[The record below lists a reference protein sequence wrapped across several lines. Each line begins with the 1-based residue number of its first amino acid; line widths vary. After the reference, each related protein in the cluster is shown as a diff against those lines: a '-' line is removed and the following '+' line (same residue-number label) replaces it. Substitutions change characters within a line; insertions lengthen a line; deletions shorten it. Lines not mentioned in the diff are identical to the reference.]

1 MIERNSQLIEDV
13 LKNCDIVEVISS
25 RIKVEKHGR
34 SYKAICP
41 FHDDSNPSLSISK
54 EKQIFKCFSCNESG
68 NAITFIQKFD
78 KVSFFE
84 AMKRCA
90 EICGFKDER
99 LEKKEIKKK
108 LDPYIE
114 TLYNCLNDI
123 TAFYKTSLYS
133 SESGKKALEY
143 LYNRGLNDDI
153 IRQFDIG
160 YSQENS
166 QNTINFLKAKGY
178 SIKTIER
185 TGIGTINSKTMTIKD
200 NNASRVIFPLKDYSG
215 QVVGFSARKIVA
227 DDNLPK
233 YVNTPTTDIFDKGKI
248 LYNFDKAKIDAKR
261 NQCLYL
267 LEGFMDVIALARV
280 KINNAVALMGTAL
293 TKDHA
298 LEFKKLNVKVILC
311 LDLDD
316 PGQNN
321 TLRCLKILDE
331 NQIDYSLVNNDVTFS
346 EKDCDEILKNHGSDF
361 LNNYLKDTIDKGTW
375 LINYYS
381 KKLDLTKLNDKKK
394 LINIIISEAIK
405 NSNLYDVDFYFTKL
419 SKLTGF
425 DKSVFYSHYSQL
437 VNAKNKNQSANKV
450 KTEIPYVNVKEH
462 DNKYLLLQRKIIY
475 YMLENTDAI
484 RLFKEKNVF
493 LKNTDLRQIAKEL
506 CNFFDSNLDLKKID
520 VNLFLNYID
529 LNDSIADKKEKK
541 SIISDIAFNKKMLMA
556 PYTKEE
562 FLITCDS
569 LALESAKLR
578 QKQEFDEISKSLSD
592 KDKAIIAKD
601 FINKTKESLK

>member
-108 LDPYIE
+108 LDSYIE

-394 LINIIISEAIK
+394 LINIIINEAIK

>member
-185 TGIGTINSKTMTIKD
+185 TGIGTINSKAMTIKD

-394 LINIIISEAIK
+394 LINIIINEAIK

-569 LALESAKLR
+569 LVLESAKLR

>member
-375 LINYYS
+375 LINYFS

-394 LINIIISEAIK
+394 LINIIINEAIK

>member
-394 LINIIISEAIK
+394 LINIIINEAIK

>member
-394 LINIIISEAIK
+394 LINIIINEAIK

-541 SIISDIAFNKKMLMA
+541 SMISDIAFNKKMLMA

>member
-346 EKDCDEILKNHGSDF
+346 EKDCDEILKKHGSDF

-394 LINIIISEAIK
+394 LINIIINEAIK

-437 VNAKNKNQSANKV
+437 VNAKNKNQSVNKI

-529 LNDSIADKKEKK
+529 LNDSIEDKKEKK
-541 SIISDIAFNKKMLMA
+541 SIISDIVFNKKMLMA

>member
-346 EKDCDEILKNHGSDF
+346 EKDCDEILKKHGSDF

-394 LINIIISEAIK
+394 LINIIINEAIK
-405 NSNLYDVDFYFTKL
+405 KF
-419 SKLTGF
+419 
-425 DKSVFYSHYSQL
+425 
-437 VNAKNKNQSANKV
+437 
-450 KTEIPYVNVKEH
+450 
-462 DNKYLLLQRKIIY
+462 
-475 YMLENTDAI
+475 
-484 RLFKEKNVF
+484 
-493 LKNTDLRQIAKEL
+493 
-506 CNFFDSNLDLKKID
+506 
-520 VNLFLNYID
+520 
-529 LNDSIADKKEKK
+529 
-541 SIISDIAFNKKMLMA
+541 
-556 PYTKEE
+556 
-562 FLITCDS
+562 
-569 LALESAKLR
+569 
-578 QKQEFDEISKSLSD
+578 
-592 KDKAIIAKD
+592 
-601 FINKTKESLK
+601 

>member
-133 SESGKKALEY
+133 SEPGKKALEY

-346 EKDCDEILKNHGSDF
+346 EKDCDEILKKHGPDF

-394 LINIIISEAIK
+394 LINIIINEAVK

-437 VNAKNKNQSANKV
+437 VNAKNKNQSANKI

-529 LNDSIADKKEKK
+529 LNDSIEDKKEKK

-592 KDKAIIAKD
+592 KDKALIAKD

>member
-394 LINIIISEAIK
+394 LINIIINEAVK

-437 VNAKNKNQSANKV
+437 FNAKNNNQSASKV

-506 CNFFDSNLDLKKID
+506 CIFFDSNLDLKKID

-529 LNDSIADKKEKK
+529 LNDSIEDKKEKK

>member
-41 FHDDSNPSLSISK
+41 FHNDSNPSLSISK

-375 LINYYS
+375 LINYFS

-394 LINIIISEAIK
+394 LINIIINEAIK

>member
-1 MIERNSQLIEDV
+1 MILNKIILDDLKDISNSNIEWQQ
-13 LKNCDIVEVISS
+13 LKNKTILITGASGMIASYLVYTLLYLNDTKSLN
-25 RIKVEKHGR
+25 IKVIGLVRNIEKAKKHFKNILKR
-34 SYKAICP
+34 ED
-41 FHDDSNPSLSISK
+41 FHIIKHDVRNEFYQDINIDYIIHAASQTDPHSFMFNP
-54 EKQIFKCFSCNESG
+54 
-68 NAITFIQKFD
+68 
-78 KVSFFE
+78 V
-84 AMKRCA
+84 
-90 EICGFKDER
+90 
-99 LEKKEIKKK
+99 
-108 LDPYIE
+108 E
-114 TLYNCLNDI
+114 TLETNVLGTN
-123 TAFYKTSLYS
+123 
-133 SESGKKALEY
+133 
-143 LYNRGLNDDI
+143 
-153 IRQFDIG
+153 
-160 YSQENS
+160 
-166 QNTINFLKAKGY
+166 NFLKLAVKNKAKFLLLSTREIYGQP
-178 SIKTIER
+178 
-185 TGIGTINSKTMTIKD
+185 KD
-200 NNASRVIFPLKDYSG
+200 NARYVTENEYGILNHTLVRSCYPEGKKIAETMVISYRKEYNVD
-215 QVVGFSARKIVA
+215 AKIVRIA
-227 DDNLPK
+227 HTYGPG
-233 YVNTPTTDIFDKGKI
+233 II
-248 LYNFDKAKIDAKR
+248 LGD
-261 NQCLYL
+261 
-267 LEGFMDVIALARV
+267 GRV
-280 KINNAVALMGTAL
+280 LG
-293 TKDHA
+293 
-298 LEFKKLNVKVILC
+298 
-311 LDLDD
+311 
-316 PGQNN
+316 
-321 TLRCLKILDE
+321 
-331 NQIDYSLVNNDVTFS
+331 
-346 EKDCDEILKNHGSDF
+346 DF

-394 LINIIISEAIK
+394 LINIIINEAIK

-541 SIISDIAFNKKMLMA
+541 SMISDIAFNKKMLMA

>member
-346 EKDCDEILKNHGSDF
+346 EKDCDEILKKHGSDF

-394 LINIIISEAIK
+394 LINIIINEAIK

-437 VNAKNKNQSANKV
+437 VNAKNKNQSANKI
-450 KTEIPYVNVKEH
+450 KTEIPYVNVKEY

-529 LNDSIADKKEKK
+529 LNDSIEDKKEKK
-541 SIISDIAFNKKMLMA
+541 SIISDIVFNKKMLMA

-601 FINKTKESLK
+601 FINKTKGSLK

>member
-84 AMKRCA
+84 AMKR
-90 EICGFKDER
+90 CGFKDER

-346 EKDCDEILKNHGSDF
+346 EKDCDEILKKHGSDF

-394 LINIIISEAIK
+394 LINIIINEAIK

-437 VNAKNKNQSANKV
+437 VNAKNKNQSANKI

-529 LNDSIADKKEKK
+529 LNDSIEDKKEKK
-541 SIISDIAFNKKMLMA
+541 SIISDIVFNKKMLMA

>member
-133 SESGKKALEY
+133 SESGKKALKY

-394 LINIIISEAIK
+394 LINIIINEAIK

>member
-394 LINIIISEAIK
+394 LINIIINEAIK

-569 LALESAKLR
+569 LVLESAKLR

>member
-153 IRQFDIG
+153 IRKFDIG

-394 LINIIISEAIK
+394 LINVIINEAIK

-578 QKQEFDEISKSLSD
+578 QKQEFDEISKSLSG

>member
-108 LDPYIE
+108 LDPYFE

-346 EKDCDEILKNHGSDF
+346 EKDCDEILKKHGSDF

-394 LINIIISEAIK
+394 LINIIINETVK

-437 VNAKNKNQSANKV
+437 VNAKNKNQSANKI

-529 LNDSIADKKEKK
+529 LNDSIEDKKEKK